1 MRSLAGPLAVGFVLA
16 ASAAHAV
23 PQPCVG
29 GTAGGYACNRVDLMV
44 QMPLSAI
51 GGGSGNDVWG
61 WTDSTT
67 GKEYAIIGLSNGT
80 SFVDISNPAAPIFL
94 GRLPAPPVGACVP
107 TLAPAPL
114 QTKFEAFVPDAP
126 QHEE

>member
-1 MRSLAGPLAVGFVLA
+1 MMGRRGGRKDRTLMRSLAGAAAAAALALV
-16 ASAAHAV
+16 ASTAHAIPV
-23 PQPCVG
+23 PCAN
-29 GTAGGYACNRVDLMV
+29 GTAGIYACNKVDLMV

-80 SFVDISNPAAPIFL
+80 AFVDISLPETPIFL
-94 GRLPAPPVGACVP
+94 GRLPAPPTGACVP
-107 TLAPAPL
+107 TLAPEPVA
-114 QTKFEAFVPDAP
+114 K
-126 QHEE
+126 